1 MAHQGKTTGK
11 RLKIKPFGG
20 FFMLRIFRAK
30 TSHDM
35 KKQGRYYGVTTYLW

>member
-20 FFMLRIFRAK
+20 FFMLEILCSK
-30 TSHDM
+30 QPGTS
-35 KKQGRYYGVTTYLW
+35 KNKGRYYGITTYL